1 MFENFNDG
9 YHANRLHQFVQD
21 FCPSAMT
28 RVSRSS
34 GTTDSNVIF
43 RTAGYTHIDGGFN
56 ATHRAIMPI
65 FPKLTDEERIRS
77 IDGAPRVVGFD
88 DRGREVLTYVE
99 GEAGSLHLP
108 PALLH
113 EHGIWGLGRFIRGFH
128 DAVAAFVPAQ
138 DAVYRIGARALG
150 SGEIVCHGDLG
161 YQNTIG
167 AATTL
172 SR

>member
-1 MFENFNDG
+1 MHREAG
-9 YHANRLHQFVQD
+9 PWTPAIHELLRHLEHA
-21 FCPSAMT
+21 
-28 RVSRSS
+28 
-34 GTTDSNVIF
+34 
-43 RTAGYTHIDGGFN
+43 GF
-56 ATHRAIMPI
+56 
-65 FPKLTDEERIRS
+65 
-77 IDGAPRVVGFD
+77 DGAPRVVGFD

-113 EHGIWGLGRFIRGFH
+113 EHGIRALGRFIRGFH

-138 DAVYRIGARALG
+138 DAVYRIGVRA
-150 SGEIVCHGDLG
+150 SVRVRSSA
-161 YQNTIG
+161 TATSATRTRFG